1 MHGDPRGAVRIFAAT
16 SSTHDF
22 PASIMIDTPV
32 VEDDIV
38 ATARRTLG
46 DDEFK
51 LAWAEGQSITLARR
65 DVTSTIGPRSPAE
78 EGGQTAYMTIA
89 ASSSWA

>member
-38 ATARRTLG
+38 AAARRTLG

-51 LAWAEGQSITLARR
+51 LAWAEGQSITLEHAAAEIL
-65 DVTSTIGPRSPAE
+65 TSGSQRNSC
-78 EGGQTAYMTIA
+78 
-89 ASSSWA
+89 